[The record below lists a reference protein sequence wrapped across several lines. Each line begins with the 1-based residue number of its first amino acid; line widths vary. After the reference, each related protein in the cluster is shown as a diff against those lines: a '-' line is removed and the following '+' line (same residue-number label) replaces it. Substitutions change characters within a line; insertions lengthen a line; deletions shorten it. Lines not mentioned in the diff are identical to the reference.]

1 MFIKGTFQ
9 MNEQLEE
16 SDMLE
21 VLVRTHLLS

>member
-9 MNEQLEE
+9 INEKLEE

-21 VLVRTHLLS
+21 VPFRILLLS